1 VSEKETSFVTED
13 MLFDPFYWCL
23 VWMLWGTDLSHKIQ
37 VFNLEVYLK
46 QRVIIYFL
54 TAEAP
59 VSDLKRLQSSHK
71 NETLECSTV

>member
-1 VSEKETSFVTED
+1 
-13 MLFDPFYWCL
+13 
-23 VWMLWGTDLSHKIQ
+23 MLWGTDLSHKIQ